1 MFEHVGRRHYRTFFD
16 VARRCLAPGGL
27 FVLHTIGT
35 RQSAVSCDPWIEK
48 YIFPNGLVP
57 SMAQIAAALEN
68 RFVIED
74 WQNIGPHYEP
84 TLMAWFSNFRA
95 GWDRLRSRYTD
106 RFYRLWSYYLR
117 ACAGSFRARYNDV
130 WQLVLSREGLH
141 GRVRNGPLAQA
152 PHFPARPRRRRSRP
166 GTRRFPAASC

>member
-1 MFEHVGRRHYRTFFD
+1 VQFLLEDYRDAEGTFDAIVSVGMFEHVGSRNYRTFFD
-16 VARRCLAPGGL
+16 VARRCLAPDGL
-27 FVLHTIGT
+27 FLLHTIGT
-35 RQSAVSCDPWIEK
+35 RQSTIACDPWIAK
-48 YIFPNGLVP
+48 YIFPNSLVP

-74 WQNIGPHYEP
+74 LQNIGPHYEP
-84 TLMAWFSNFRA
+84 TLMAWFSNFRT

-130 WQLVLSREGLH
+130 WQIVLSREGLR
-141 GRVRNGPLAQA
+141 GGYEAVR
-152 PHFPARPRRRRSRP
+152 
-166 GTRRFPAASC
+166 

>member
-1 MFEHVGRRHYRTFFD
+1 
-16 VARRCLAPGGL
+16 
-27 FVLHTIGT
+27 
-35 RQSAVSCDPWIEK
+35 
-48 YIFPNGLVP
+48 
-57 SMAQIAAALEN
+57 MAQIAAALEN

-95 GWDRLRSRYTD
+95 GWDRLQGRYTD

-130 WQLVLSREGLH
+130 WQLVLSREGLS
-141 GRVRNGPLAQA
+141 GGYEAVR
-152 PHFPARPRRRRSRP
+152 
-166 GTRRFPAASC
+166 